1 MPKPQTTP
9 SKPGGSATKHVAP
22 QIVQQIKSVDELA
35 SFCKRTGFVF
45 PSFEIYGGMAG
56 FYDYGPRG
64 VELKNNIKAAWW
76 KSIVQDR
83 EDVVGIDAVT
93 VNHPKVWEASGHVAS
108 FTDPLVDCKN
118 CKSRFRADHL
128 AKDILDADVAGSDM
142 KTVTELL
149 KKNSVRCPK
158 CKGELTEARKYNL
171 MFKTHVGPIETDENV
186 AYLRPETAQLIY
198 LNFKLV
204 QDSSRLKLPFGIAQ
218 IGRAYRNEIAPRDF
232 LFRVREFEQ
241 MEMQYFIKP
250 GENKKFFEQWKE
262 DRLKWY
268 LNLGIKK
275 QNLRFR
281 EHRKTELAHYAKAA
295 VDIEYKFPWGW
306 GEIEGIHDRGDWDL
320 SQHSRV
326 SGKDLSYFDDESK
339 KRFAPNII
347 EVSAGVDRAFLAFVC
362 NAYETEKERIVL
374 KLNPKLSPV
383 KAAVF
388 PLVRNDKR
396 IVKLARNIF
405 SDLKKKF
412 AVYYDSSGN
421 IGKSYRRQ
429 DEIGTPFCITVD
441 FDSLKKKDVTVRDRD
456 TMKQKRVKVKE
467 LATYLEKRF

>member
-1 MPKPQTTP
+1 M
-9 SKPGGSATKHVAP
+9 
-22 QIVQQIKSVDELA
+22 KSIDELA
-35 SFCKRTGFVF
+35 SFCKRAGFVF

-64 VELKNNIKAAWW
+64 VELKNNIKAQWW

-118 CKSRFRADHL
+118 CKSRFRADTL
-128 AKDILDADVAGSDM
+128 AKDILDADVAGSDL

-149 KKNSVRCPK
+149 KKTNVRCPK

-171 MFKTHVGPIETDENV
+171 MFKTHVGPIESDENV

-204 QDSSRLKLPFGIAQ
+204 QDSARLKLPFGIAQ

-250 GENKKFFEQWKE
+250 GAQSEQSSAAPRTKGASENKKFFEQWKKE
-262 DRLKWY
+262 RMNWY
-268 LNLGIKK
+268 LSLGIKK
-275 QNLRFR
+275 ENLRFR
-281 EHRKTELAHYAKAA
+281 EHKKNELSHYAKAA
-295 VDIEYKFPWGW
+295 ADIEYNFPWGW

-320 SQHSRV
+320 SQHSKV
-326 SGKDLSYFDDESK
+326 SGKDLSYFDDEK
-339 KRFAPNII
+339 KARFVPHVI
-347 EVSAGVDRAFLAFVC
+347 EVSAGVDRAFLAFMC
-362 NAYETEKERIVL
+362 DAYKTEKERIVL
-374 KLNPKLSPV
+374 KLNPKLAPI

-396 IVKLARNIF
+396 IVKSAGNVF
-405 SDLKKKF
+405 NELKKKF
-412 AVYYDSSGN
+412 AVFYDASGN

-456 TMKQKRVKVKE
+456 TMKQKRVKIKE
-467 LATYLEKRF
+467 LTGYLEKQLR

>member
-1 MPKPQTTP
+1 MKL
-9 SKPGGSATKHVAP
+9 
-22 QIVQQIKSVDELA
+22 QIVQAIKSIDELA
-35 SFCKRTGFVF
+35 SFCKRAGFVF
-45 PSFEIYGGMAG
+45 PSFEIYGGLAG

-118 CKSRFRADHL
+118 CKSRFRADHI
-128 AKDILDADVAGSDM
+128 AKELFDADVGAMSVKDIS
-142 KTVTELL
+142 ELL
-149 KKNSVRCPK
+149 KLKNARCPK

-186 AYLRPETAQLIY
+186 AYLRPETAQMIY
-198 LNFKLV
+198 LNFRLT
-204 QDSSRLKLPFGIAQ
+204 QESARLKLPFGIAQ
-218 IGRAYRNEIAPRDF
+218 VGRAYRNEIAPRDF

-250 GENKKFFEQWKE
+250 GENKKFFEQWKKE
-262 DRLKWY
+262 RLRWY
-268 LNLGIKK
+268 LSLGIKK
-275 QNLRFR
+275 ENLRFR
-281 EHRKTELAHYAKAA
+281 EHRSTELAHYAKAA

-320 SQHSRV
+320 TQHSKV
-326 SGKDLSYFDDESK
+326 SGKDLSYFDDATK
-339 KRFAPNII
+339 KRFVPNVI
-347 EVSAGVDRAFLAFVC
+347 EVSAGVDRAFLAFMC
-362 NAYETEKERIVL
+362 NAYMTEKERIVL
-374 KLNPKLSPV
+374 KLNPKLSPIKV
-383 KAAVF
+383 AVF

-396 IVKLARNIF
+396 IVKFAGNVF
-405 SDLKKKF
+405 TELKKRF
-412 AVYYDSSGN
+412 TAYYDASGN

-429 DEIGTPFCITVD
+429 DEIGTPVCITVD

-456 TMKQKRVKVKE
+456 TMRQKRVKIKE
-467 LATYLEKRF
+467 LKEYLEKKFGF

>member
-1 MPKPQTTP
+1 MPKPQ
-9 SKPGGSATKHVAP
+9 
-22 QIVQQIKSVDELA
+22 IVQPIKSIDELA
-35 SFCKRTGFVF
+35 SFCKRVGFVF
-45 PSFEIYGGMAG
+45 PSFEIYGGLAG

-108 FTDPLVDCKN
+108 FTDPLIDCKS
-118 CKSRFRADHL
+118 CKSRFRADYL
-128 AKDILDADVAGSDM
+128 AKDAFDVDVAGM
-142 KTVTELL
+142 ELKDVAELFKL
-149 KKNSVRCPK
+149 KKVRCPK

-171 MFKTHVGPIETDENV
+171 MFKTHVGPIESAENV

-204 QDSSRLKLPFGIAQ
+204 QDSARLKLPFGIAQ

-250 GENKKFFEQWKE
+250 GENKKYFELWKE
-262 DRLKWY
+262 ARLRWY

-275 QNLRFR
+275 ENLRFR
-281 EHRKTELAHYAKAA
+281 EHKKTELAHYAKAA

-320 SQHSRV
+320 AQHSKF
-326 SGKDLSYFDDESK
+326 SGKDLSYFDEAAK
-339 KRFAPNII
+339 KRFVPNVI
-347 EVSAGVDRAFLAFVC
+347 EVSAGVDRVFLAFMC
-362 NAYETEKERIVL
+362 NAYTTETERIVL
-374 KLNPKLSPV
+374 KLSPRLAPIKL
-383 KAAVF
+383 AVF
-388 PLVRNDKR
+388 PLVKNDKR
-396 IVKLARNIF
+396 IVKLARNVF
-405 SDLKKKF
+405 AELKKKF
-412 AVYYDSSGN
+412 VICYDASGN
-421 IGKSYRRQ
+421 IGKSYRRM

-441 FDSLKKKDVTVRDRD
+441 FDSLKKKDVTVRDRN
-456 TMKQKRVKVKE
+456 TMRQKRVKVKE
-467 LATYLEKRF
+467 LISYLEKLIR

>member
-1 MPKPQTTP
+1 MNK
-9 SKPGGSATKHVAP
+9 P
-22 QIVQQIKSVDELA
+22 QIVQPIKSIDELA
-35 SFCKRTGFVF
+35 SFCKRAGFVF

-76 KSIVQDR
+76 KSVVQDR
-83 EDVVGIDAVT
+83 ENVVGIDAVT

-118 CKSRFRADHL
+118 CKSRFRADTL
-128 AKDILDADVAGSDM
+128 AKDILNVDVAGM
-142 KTVTELL
+142 PLEEVTTLL
-149 KKNSVRCPK
+149 RNKNVRCQK

-171 MFKTHVGPIETDENV
+171 MFKTHVGPIESDRNV

-204 QDSSRLKLPFGIAQ
+204 QDSARLKLPFGIAQ
-218 IGRAYRNEIAPRDF
+218 IGKAYRNEIAPRDF

-250 GENKKFFEQWKE
+250 GENKKFFEEWKAA
-262 DRLKWY
+262 RLQWY

-275 QNLRFR
+275 ENLRFR
-281 EHRKTELAHYAKAA
+281 EHKKTELAHYAKAA
-295 VDIEYKFPWGW
+295 ADIEYKFPWGW

-320 SQHSRV
+320 TQHSKV
-326 SGKDLSYFDDESK
+326 SGKDLSYFNEETK
-339 KRFAPNII
+339 NRFVPNVI
-347 EVSAGVDRAFLAFVC
+347 EVSAGVDRTFLAFMC
-362 NAYETEKERIVL
+362 DAYTTETERIVL
-374 KLNPKLSPV
+374 KLSPKLAPI

-388 PLVRNDKR
+388 PLLKKEEKITR
-396 IVKLARNIF
+396 LAREVYKL
-405 SDLKKKF
+405 LKEQF
-412 AVYYDSSGN
+412 PTHYEDSGN

-429 DEIGTPFCITVD
+429 DEIGTPACITVD
-441 FDSLKKKDVTVRDRD
+441 FDSVKKKDVTVRERD
-456 TMKQKRVKVKE
+456 SMKQKRVKIRDLVTHMQKE
-467 LATYLEKRF
+467 LN

>member
-1 MPKPQTTP
+1 M
-9 SKPGGSATKHVAP
+9 
-22 QIVQQIKSVDELA
+22 KSIDELA
-35 SFCKRTGFVF
+35 SFCKRAGFVF

-108 FTDPLVDCKN
+108 FTDPLVDCKS

-128 AKDILDADVAGSDM
+128 AKDILNVDVAGM
-142 KTVTELL
+142 PLEEVTTLL
-149 KKNSVRCPK
+149 RNKNVRCQK

-171 MFKTHVGPIETDENV
+171 MFKTHVGPIESDENV

-204 QDSSRLKLPFGIAQ
+204 QDSARLKLPFGIAQ

-250 GENKKFFEQWKE
+250 GDNKKFFEQWKKE
-262 DRLKWY
+262 RMNWY
-268 LNLGIKK
+268 LSLGIKK
-275 QNLRFR
+275 ENLRFR
-281 EHRKTELAHYAKAA
+281 EHIKTELAHYAKAA

-306 GEIEGIHDRGDWDL
+306 GEIEGVHDRGNWDL
-320 SQHSRV
+320 SQHSKV
-326 SGKDLSYFDDESK
+326 SGKDLSYFDDEK
-339 KRFAPNII
+339 KTRFVPNII
-347 EVSAGVDRAFLAFVC
+347 EVSAGVDRTFLAFMC
-362 NAYETEKERIVL
+362 EAYATEAERIVL
-374 KLNPKLSPV
+374 KLNPKLSPIKV
-383 KAAVF
+383 AVF
-388 PLVRNDKR
+388 PLVKNDNR
-396 IVKLARNIF
+396 IVKFAGNVF

-412 AVYYDSSGN
+412 VVYYDKSGN

-467 LATYLEKRF
+467 LAGYLEKQLQ